1 MRINNISS
9 TYQAT
14 KNQKN
19 QTPSF
24 KKGVPNFI
32 SDGLS
37 KLYGKVASNDTFVKG
52 VSKFS
57 EFQKVKPFTCLMIAE
72 SVILSGF
79 YMITTLRNK
88 KIKKEQKP
96 QMLVNDTLTLGVSAT
111 GALVLDGVVTK
122 AVDKMSESYF
132 LKNQDF
138 YINEARKAAE
148 NAQKSGIL
156 KSIGEA
162 AENVTEDGIKAITD
176 KIGEQAKDLIA
187 KGQDL
192 KAFQITSEKLG
203 EIQEGVTNA
212 IKSNSGNAEAAT
224 KAATEVIGELYDK
237 LAGKVEADKIVPGIN
252 KLKTIVIFGI
262 IYRYLSPVVMTPI
275 ANKISAKFFDKK
287 NKTEKA

>member
-24 KKGVPNFI
+24 KGVPNFI

-37 KLYGKVASNDTFVKG
+37 QLYGKVASNDTFVKG

-57 EFQKVKPFTCLMIAE
+57 KFQKVKPFTCLMIAE

>member
-24 KKGVPNFI
+24 KGVPNFI

-37 KLYGKVASNDTFVKG
+37 QLYGKVASNDTFVKG

-57 EFQKVKPFTCLMIAE
+57 KFQKVKPFTCLMIAE

-111 GALVLDGVVTK
+111 GAIVLDDVVTK